1 MLQINF
7 NNSYSIIENSFKKI
21 QVRSIFMDKIQ
32 RQFYELQ
39 FELYFYKERGN
50 GFEDFFSKVMKLK
63 FKHNFTEV
71 KTWGNLGDLKCDGY
85 LSDDETIFQV
95 YAPNE
100 ITGTKL
106 LAKTKE
112 DYQKAIVHWNGCIKH
127 WILVQ
132 NSKDGVRGI
141 EANTLQ
147 AFEKYKRDPGNP
159 IKISI
164 WGIDEIK
171 EIVFSLPIQDLCT
184 LFGTAPTVSDLQNL
198 QIKHIQPF
206 LTPFRIMVNL
216 PTNDQD
222 LKEVSQN
229 KIIVNNLSDFIQDL
243 LKIGM
248 RKAHLIELIIEQGQ
262 DVDAIQNMS
271 ESFRAKYIELK
282 SEYSSSDQIFY
293 ELRDFAGIKY
303 IQNTTDEL
311 ALLTI
316 LAYLFE
322 NCTIFENEIVN
333 V

>member
-1 MLQINF
+1 
-7 NNSYSIIENSFKKI
+7 
-21 QVRSIFMDKIQ
+21 MDKIQ
-32 RQFYELQ
+32 RQFYELL
-39 FELYFYKERGN
+39 FELFFYKERGN

-63 FKHNFTEV
+63 YKYTFTEV
-71 KTWGNLGDLKCDGY
+71 KTWGNIGDLKCDGY
-85 LSDDETIFQV
+85 ISEEEILFQV

-106 LAKTKE
+106 LKKTQE
-112 DYQKAIVHWNGCIKH
+112 DYQKAIVHWDGCIKH

-147 AFEKYKRDPGNP
+147 AFEKYKREHENP

-171 EIVFSLPIQDLCT
+171 EIVFSLSIEDLYS
-184 LFGTAPTVSDLQNL
+184 LFGTVPTASDLQNL

-206 LTPFRIMVNL
+206 LMPFRVMYNYE
-216 PTNDQD
+216 TKSQD

-229 KIIVNNLSDFIQDL
+229 KITVNNLSDYIQDL
-243 LKIGM
+243 LKMGM

-262 DVDAIQNMS
+262 DVDAIQNFS
-271 ESFRAKYIELK
+271 ESFREKYISLTQVND
-282 SEYSSSDQIFY
+282 SSDKIFF
-293 ELRDFAGIKY
+293 ELRDFAGIKHV
-303 IQNTTDEL
+303 QNPIDEL
-311 ALLTI
+311 AILTL

-333 V
+333 A